1 MNMGLAL
8 RFVINAPSALFEVL
22 RTQVIDHTLQ
32 CRELAARGI
41 DCYIPPSTSMRFAKQ
56 IHLGAR
62 VIVGPHNRLW
72 ASENAKIEI
81 GDDVLFGPGVTV
93 LTATHATLDPDLPI
107 SAQGA
112 IESDVRIESGAW
124 LGANAVV
131 MPGVEIG
138 LGAVV
143 GAGAIVTR
151 SVAAH
156 TIVAGVPARPLR
168 SR

>member
-1 MNMGLAL
+1 MNAGLIA
-8 RFVINAPSALFEVL
+8 RFVVNVPAALLELL
-22 RTQVIDHTLQ
+22 RTQVLDHTIERRKIAS
-32 CRELAARGI
+32 CGDA
-41 DCYIPPSTSMRFAKQ
+41 CYIPCSTSMRHAEQ
-56 IHLGAR
+56 IHLGNR

-72 ASENAKIEI
+72 ASEHARIDI

-93 LTATHATLDPDLPI
+93 LTATHATSDPELAI

-112 IESDVRIESGAW
+112 IESDVRINRGAW
-124 LGANAVV
+124 LGANTVI

-138 LGAVV
+138 TGAVV

-151 SVAAH
+151 NVPAH

-168 SR
+168 TT